1 MEFLRYPS
9 LSKIGNVEVEN
20 IEVGTCHIMPKI
32 DGTNASMWTNGK
44 EACFG
49 SRNRQLS
56 LDNDNAGF
64 MNHMVD
70 RTNWTS
76 DNYFDYLSDNP
87 KHILYGEW
95 LVPHSLKDYRDDAWK
110 KFYVFDVYDTETE
123 EFIPY
128 DIYVH
133 EFKTNYP
140 GIIYIPVFK
149 VMKNPTVKDLYFQAK
164 EIKYLLKDPSCIG
177 EGVVIKNYS
186 WVNKNKRQTWAKLI
200 TTEFKDKHIL
210 EMGGSESGGICNE
223 EKLVDHCVT
232 MALIHK
238 EHAKIV
244 VRDGGWSSKSI
255 PELLNTVFYCL
266 VHEELWDA
274 LKLINHGS
282 VNFKALKTFTI
293 LKIKKTMPELF

>member
-32 DGTNASMWTNGK
+32 DGTNASMWYEFAGNRF
-44 EACFG
+44 CFG
-49 SRNRQLS
+49 SRNRELS

-64 MNHMVD
+64 MNHMI
-70 RTNWTS
+70 S
-76 DNYFDYLSDNP
+76 QGGEYYYHYLFNNP
-87 KHILYGEW
+87 NHILYGEW

-133 EFKTNYP
+133 DFKTNYP

-149 VMKNPTVKDLYFQAK
+149 VMKNPTVEDLYFQAK
-164 EIKYLLKDPSCIG
+164 EIKYLLKDPTCIG

-186 WVNKNKRQTWAKLI
+186 WVNRNRRQTWAKLI
-200 TTEFKDKHIL
+200 TTEFKDKHVA
-210 EMGGSESGGICNE
+210 EMGGSESGGVCNE
-223 EKLVDHCVT
+223 EKIVDHCVT
-232 MALIHK
+232 EALVRK
-238 EHAKIV
+238 EHAKIL
-244 VRDGGWSSKSI
+244 VRNNGWSSKDI
-255 PELLNTVFYCL
+255 PTLLFNVFYCL
-266 VHEELWDA
+266 FHEELWDA